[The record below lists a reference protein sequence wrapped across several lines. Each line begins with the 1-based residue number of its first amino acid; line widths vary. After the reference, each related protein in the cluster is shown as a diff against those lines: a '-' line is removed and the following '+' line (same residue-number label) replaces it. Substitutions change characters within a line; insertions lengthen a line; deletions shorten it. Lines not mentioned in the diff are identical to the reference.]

1 MSAAKKRIGEILL
14 EAGSIT
20 KAQLNEALKAQVSS
34 NNRLGEIFVEKGIL
48 TQQQVIE
55 ALALQFMMPV
65 VDVKNYLT
73 NISAINSLPR
83 GLMERLGI
91 FPLELQNDGTTLVV
105 AISDPLNLPAQDE
118 LRMSTT
124 LNIKLALA
132 TEQNIYAALAAIGG
146 GGPGTVPA
154 DNKPAEAHSS
164 PVAPPAAPAAHAPV
178 QPSGTPAPGMAAAST
193 PPAAPKTAVTPP
205 APPVPPVAAAAA
217 PVHSAPEP
225 EAVFTPEDFLPYM
238 GNQTAPAAGGGG
250 FSPLPSLD
258 SLGLGGLKNNNAPLS
273 EPTVEKP
280 QAPIRQE
287 PLHLQPQPQI
297 QPQPAAMTPPP
308 PQTVPFTMPHGGAA
322 PMGASPAAA
331 VAPQTFGM
339 GHTAVATAP
348 SIVPPPVQ
356 TGVVSTERG
365 IVPAAAPAAP
375 VPAGGATR
383 DVAVSD
389 APSKPFLSMMKSQP
403 KLGDILVQAGVI
415 TEPQLM
421 EALKKQ
427 KLTGKRLGEI
437 LVSEGII
444 TEIRL
449 AESLSTQLKLP
460 MFTLTRYRPMP
471 EAIKSVPRHVSERL
485 QLIPLSIVE
494 GDLLLVAMANPLDLL
509 AQDEVRMLTG
519 RDLKIG
525 ITTASEIQANL
536 DRLYNLQ
543 GNLENAIVE
552 IYGDTELPME
562 ESGIIEAKADDAPVI
577 QLVSNVLDQAVREG
591 ASDIHV
597 EPYEKSARIRYRVDG
612 ALYTSFDYPVG
623 LHAAVSA
630 RMKIMAGMDI
640 AERRKPQDGRILIKV
655 SGRRVDLRVSSLPTL
670 HGEKIVLRIL
680 DQENASVGLE
690 KLGLENDD
698 LEKIDVFCG
707 TPWGILLVTGPTG
720 SGKSTTLYSMLEKIN
735 QPDVNIVTVEDP
747 VEYTVAG
754 INQVHVNEKAG
765 LSFESALRSI
775 LRQDPDKVMVGE
787 IRDQK
792 TASIAIRAALTGHFV
807 LSTLHTNDAPSAAT
821 RMVDMGVAPFLV
833 SASLS
838 GVIAQR
844 LVKKLCPFCKEE
856 YEMDPN
862 LCDALR
868 VPHGSHAWK
877 ARGCNECRQGYKGR
891 KGIYEIMMVDDDL
904 RKMIL
909 EGVSNIQLRTEAIKR
924 GMKTLRQS
932 GINAAMVGLTSIEEV
947 FASTL

>member
-1 MSAAKKRIGEILL
+1 MSGGTAP
-14 EAGSIT
+14 
-20 KAQLNEALKAQVSS
+20 QQPVH
-34 NNRLGEIFVEKGIL
+34 FVV
-48 TQQQVIE
+48 QQQ
-55 ALALQFMMPV
+55 MPP
-65 VDVKNYLT
+65 T
-73 NISAINSLPR
+73 AP
-83 GLMERLGI
+83 LM
-91 FPLELQNDGTTLVV
+91 
-105 AISDPLNLPAQDE
+105 
-118 LRMSTT
+118 
-124 LNIKLALA
+124 
-132 TEQNIYAALAAIGG
+132 GG
-146 GGPGTVPA
+146 GTASQQPGQFV
-154 DNKPAEAHSS
+154 
-164 PVAPPAAPAAHAPV
+164 V
-178 QPSGTPAPGMAAAST
+178 QQQT
-193 PPAAPKTAVTPP
+193 PP
-205 APPVPPVAAAAA
+205 
-217 PVHSAPEP
+217 
-225 EAVFTPEDFLPYM
+225 
-238 GNQTAPAAGGGG
+238 TAPQMAGG
-250 FSPLPSLD
+250 
-258 SLGLGGLKNNNAPLS
+258 
-273 EPTVEKP
+273 T
-280 QAPIRQE
+280 
-287 PLHLQPQPQI
+287 
-297 QPQPAAMTPPP
+297 
-308 PQTVPFTMPHGGAA
+308 
-322 PMGASPAAA
+322 
-331 VAPQTFGM
+331 APQQSF
-339 GHTAVATAP
+339 VATP
-348 SIVPPPVQ
+348 
-356 TGVVSTERG
+356 
-365 IVPAAAPAAP
+365 APAAP
-375 VPAGGATR
+375 TMNAQPAVSVSPHHETVHLQMTEEKGLVPSTPVSPVAAGGR
-383 DVAVSD
+383 DMAVPGG
-389 APSKPFLSMMKSQP
+389 APNRNILSMMKSQP

-415 TEPQLM
+415 SESQLM
-421 EALKKQ
+421 ETLKKQ

-437 LVSEGII
+437 LISDGVISEIK
-444 TEIRL
+444 L

-525 ITTASEIQANL
+525 ITTASEIQSNL
-536 DRLYNLQ
+536 ERLYNLQ
-543 GNLENAIVE
+543 GNLEDAIVE
-552 IYGDTELPME
+552 IYGDNELPIDDGV
-562 ESGIIEAKADDAPVI
+562 SEAKADDAPVI
-577 QLVSNVLDQAVREG
+577 QLVGNVLDQAVREG

-612 ALYTSFDYPVG
+612 ALYTAFDYPVA

-670 HGEKIVLRIL
+670 HGEKMVLRIL
-680 DQENASVGLE
+680 DQENATVGLE
-690 KLGLENDD
+690 RLGLEADD
-698 LEKIDVFCG
+698 MEKIDIFCG
-707 TPWGILLVTGPTG
+707 TPWGIMLVTGPTG
-720 SGKSTTLYSMLEKIN
+720 SGKSTTLYSILEKIN
-735 QPDVNIVTVEDP
+735 QPDVNLVTVEDP

-765 LSFESALRSI
+765 MSFEAALRSI

-792 TASIAIRAALTGHFV
+792 TAQIAIRAALTGHFV

-821 RMVDMGVAPFLV
+821 RMIDMGVAPFLV

-862 LCDALR
+862 MCDALH

-877 ARGCNECRQGYKGR
+877 SRGCNECRQGYKGR
-891 KGIYEIMMVDDDL
+891 KGIYEIMLVDDDM

-909 EGVSNIQLRTEAIKR
+909 EGASNITLRSEAIRR

-932 GINAAMVGLTSIEEV
+932 GINTAMAGLTSIEEV

>member
-1 MSAAKKRIGEILL
+1 
-14 EAGSIT
+14 
-20 KAQLNEALKAQVSS
+20 
-34 NNRLGEIFVEKGIL
+34 
-48 TQQQVIE
+48 
-55 ALALQFMMPV
+55 
-65 VDVKNYLT
+65 
-73 NISAINSLPR
+73 
-83 GLMERLGI
+83 
-91 FPLELQNDGTTLVV
+91 
-105 AISDPLNLPAQDE
+105 
-118 LRMSTT
+118 
-124 LNIKLALA
+124 
-132 TEQNIYAALAAIGG
+132 
-146 GGPGTVPA
+146 
-154 DNKPAEAHSS
+154 
-164 PVAPPAAPAAHAPV
+164 
-178 QPSGTPAPGMAAAST
+178 
-193 PPAAPKTAVTPP
+193 
-205 APPVPPVAAAAA
+205 
-217 PVHSAPEP
+217 
-225 EAVFTPEDFLPYM
+225 
-238 GNQTAPAAGGGG
+238 
-250 FSPLPSLD
+250 
-258 SLGLGGLKNNNAPLS
+258 
-273 EPTVEKP
+273 
-280 QAPIRQE
+280 
-287 PLHLQPQPQI
+287 
-297 QPQPAAMTPPP
+297 
-308 PQTVPFTMPHGGAA
+308 
-322 PMGASPAAA
+322 
-331 VAPQTFGM
+331 
-339 GHTAVATAP
+339 
-348 SIVPPPVQ
+348 
-356 TGVVSTERG
+356 
-365 IVPAAAPAAP
+365 
-375 VPAGGATR
+375 
-383 DVAVSD
+383 
-389 APSKPFLSMMKSQP
+389 MKSQP